1 MSYWVGITGG
11 SASGKTFF
19 LEALKKALQGLPVT
33 FLSTDHYYKDLDQQ
47 PRTPDGKVNFDQ
59 PEALDREKLY
69 QDLVSLRAGRSVQ
82 QREYTFNQPDRV
94 PRLLTFE
101 PAPLLVAEGLF
112 LFYWP
117 EVRELFD
124 LRLFIEAEEPYRFL
138 RRLAR
143 DQSER
148 GYAPDFITHQY
159 LTQVLP
165 AYKQFVAPLKQY
177 AHLIVQNS
185 YGDLG
190 PALRVLVDH
199 LQAIARRSATS
210 PR

>member
-1 MSYWVGITGG
+1 MAYWVGITGG
-11 SASGKTFF
+11 SASGKTFL
-19 LEALKKALQGLPVT
+19 LEALKKALDGFPVT
-33 FLSTDHYYKDLDQQ
+33 FLSIDHYYKDLDKQ
-47 PRTPDGKVNFDQ
+47 PRTADGKVNFDQ

-69 QDLVSLRAGRSVQ
+69 QDLMALRAGRAVQ

-101 PAPLLVAEGLF
+101 PAPLLLAEGIF

-117 EVRELFD
+117 EIRELFD

-138 RRLAR
+138 RRLER
-143 DQSER
+143 DQAER
-148 GYAPDFITHQY
+148 GYPPDLISHQY

-177 AHLIVQNS
+177 AHLVVQNS
-185 YGDLG
+185 YGDLR
-190 PALRVLVDH
+190 PPLRVLVDH
-199 LQAIARRSATS
+199 LKAVAQMAAI
-210 PR
+210 